1 MLSARPATVCNCP
14 ENARRLLT
22 AREAVELLVLIR
34 ESRLPTVELAS
45 SEILWRLRMASLMLV
60 RAASLRAV

>member
-1 MLSARPATVCNCP
+1 
-14 ENARRLLT
+14 
-22 AREAVELLVLIR
+22 
-34 ESRLPTVELAS
+34 VELAS